1 MLLEIVKPAVDPEVW
16 YLFRP
21 QYAYHQQQKR
31 TKSVV
36 VKEILIL
43 TTRCLR
49 RVSVEVSSEN
59 KKISS
64 ARRAQKVARDCKNE
78 GYFGW
83 NTDRFVQF
91 VPDT

>member
-1 MLLEIVKPAVDPEVW
+1 MLEIVKPAAGPEVW
-16 YLFRP
+16 YLFCP
-21 QYAYHQQQKR
+21 QYAYHRQQKR

-36 VKEILIL
+36 VNEILIL

-49 RVSVEVSSEN
+49 RISVEVSSQ
-59 KKISS
+59 KISS